1 MRRAWKTVVAVA
13 AGMLG
18 ACTVGPNYAPPQVK
32 MDADFGP
39 LAATQPSTQ
48 PGAATTPAPGSEAA
62 WWEALNDPL
71 LDQLV
76 ARAAAANLDVR
87 QAAAR
92 IRAARAQFAVASGGQ
107 YPQANVAGGYTRQ
120 RFSQNAAPFNAFD
133 VPNFPWEFNLYQLG
147 FDASWEL
154 DIFGGTRRALQ
165 AANADI
171 AARIEERRG
180 LLVSIAAEVARN
192 YVLLRG
198 NQLEI
203 RLAQD
208 NLRLQ
213 RESLALT
220 QEQMNKGMGTQ
231 LDVSRAQAQVAA
243 TEAAIPLLER
253 NAWQA
258 IHRIALLANESVEGL
273 AILQEPR
280 PIPAVPQAV
289 TVGVP
294 AELLRRRPD
303 IRQAERRLA
312 AATARTGAAQAALY
326 PRLSLTGFFNLQSES
341 IDDLFTWKSRAF
353 SIAPTVRWP
362 IFDAG
367 TLRAAV
373 QVRTAGQEEA
383 LAGYEATVRQA
394 VTEVRDGLVAFT
406 TERRRRGSLAEAV
419 TADRQALDLAQQL
432 YGQGLTDFLTVL
444 DAERELFT
452 AQDALARSETDQAT
466 ALIGLYKALGG
477 GWETGEGPRNSNPP
491 RTNTLKT
498 EP

>member
-1 MRRAWKTVVAVA
+1 
-13 AGMLG
+13 
-18 ACTVGPNYAPPQVK
+18 

-39 LAATQPSTQ
+39 LAATQPSSQ
-48 PGAATTPAPGSEAA
+48 PGAASPPAGSETA
-62 WWEALNDPL
+62 WWRSLNDPL

-154 DIFGGTRRALQ
+154 DVFGGTRRALQ

-192 YVLLRG
+192 YILLRG
-198 NQLEI
+198 CQLEQQ
-203 RLAQD
+203 LAQN
-208 NLRLQ
+208 NLQLQ
-213 RESLALT
+213 RESLELT
-220 QEQMNKGMGTQ
+220 REQMNKGVGTQ

-243 TEAAIPLLER
+243 TEAAIPVLER

-258 IHRIALLANESVEGL
+258 IHRIALLSNESVERL
-273 AILQEPR
+273 AILQETR
-280 PIPAVPQAV
+280 PIPPVPEAVA
-289 TVGVP
+289 VGVP

-312 AATARTGAAQAALY
+312 AATARTGEAQAALY
-326 PRLSLTGFFNLQSES
+326 PRFSLTGFFNLQSES
-341 IDDLFTWKSRAF
+341 IDDLFTWRSRAF

-406 TERRRRGSLAEAV
+406 TERRRRASLAQAV
-419 TADRQALDLAQQL
+419 TADREALNLAQQL
-432 YGQGLTDFLTVL
+432 YRQGLTDFLTVL
-444 DAERELFT
+444 DAERELFA

-477 GWETGEGPRNSNPP
+477 GWETSENAPSTTPKQSP
-491 RTNTLKT
+491 DL
-498 EP
+498 

>member
-1 MRRAWKTVVAVA
+1 
-13 AGMLG
+13 
-18 ACTVGPNYAPPQVK
+18 

-39 LAATQPSTQ
+39 LAAAQTSSQ
-48 PGAATTPAPGSEAA
+48 PGAVSRPAGSETA
-62 WWEALNDPL
+62 WWRSLNDPL

-107 YPQANVAGGYTRQ
+107 YPQAHVAGGYTRQ

-154 DIFGGTRRALQ
+154 DVFGGTRRALQ

-192 YVLLRG
+192 YILLRG
-198 NQLEI
+198 YQLEQQ
-203 RLAQD
+203 LAQN
-208 NLRLQ
+208 NLQLQ
-213 RESLALT
+213 RESLELT
-220 QEQMNKGMGTQ
+220 REQMNKGVGTQ

-243 TEAAIPLLER
+243 TAAAIPVLER

-258 IHRIALLANESVEGL
+258 IHRIALLSNESVERL
-273 AILQEPR
+273 AILQETR
-280 PIPAVPQAV
+280 PIPPVPEAVA
-289 TVGVP
+289 VGVP

-312 AATARTGAAQAALY
+312 AATARTGEAQAALY
-326 PRLSLTGFFNLQSES
+326 PRFSLTGFFNLQSES

-406 TERRRRGSLAEAV
+406 TERRRRASLAQAV
-419 TADRQALDLAQQL
+419 TADREALNLAQQL
-432 YGQGLTDFLTVL
+432 YRQGLTDFLTVL
-444 DAERELFT
+444 DAERELFA

-477 GWETGEGPRNSNPP
+477 GWETGENAP
-491 RTNTLKT
+491 NTTPKQSPDL
-498 EP
+498 